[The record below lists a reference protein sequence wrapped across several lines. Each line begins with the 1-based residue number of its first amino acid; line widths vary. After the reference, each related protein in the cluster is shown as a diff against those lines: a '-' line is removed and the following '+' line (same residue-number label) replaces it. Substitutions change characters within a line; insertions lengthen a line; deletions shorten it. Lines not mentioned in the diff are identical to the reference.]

1 MRPSR
6 TVFALASS
14 CTKAASANSGLA
26 ARLSPFQASRTAPH
40 RQIFSSSRS
49 RVPLSVK
56 IRNYTAQARH
66 DSPILFRML
75 LIGTF
80 AAVTALAF
88 VSYDEYFH
96 QAPKFADYPPEVEQ
110 MLRLALHYTYVRPDK
125 DAALRKF
132 HNAVKL
138 AEEKRMDPFGKPF
151 IGLRIR
157 FAEMLETFGH
167 VKEAVENL
175 GMLAQECEDKIEPSS
190 GSIEQDASNERRK
203 RMVKTVINCKNH
215 MAELY
220 QGEYL
225 QDTDKAKETLSEAI
239 TLLVK
244 ESQDP
249 KTKGL
254 SDKNGADMSHEEIA
268 SVLNHMSTLYS
279 ATGEYDNA
287 LQTRM
292 LTLAPLRAACDGSR
306 TCREGHLLSN
316 IAHDMYGA
324 LQQPNATI
332 NGQPKTDASVAAA
345 HEAILGWLGAAQ
357 DTIQPIPL
365 QQWNDECA
373 LGTFKVYWTMGRVY
387 IDMGDKTRATAAF
400 STLLR
405 ALKQLGPEALRSIG
419 QDHLIA
425 DTEDFL
431 RLTDPL
437 NTEQKLDQEIQA
449 AVKEATEEGFPT
461 AIEEQEKYFHQQIAH
476 GEELAG
482 KGSNPMQAA
491 LCFYKGLKVY
501 SDPTSLWDIYKST
514 VPGEVMKIVRIM
526 LVQDK
531 ALRGKIEDADKL
543 DEARAASRLHE
554 NRHAK

>member
-1 MRPSR
+1 MRASR
-6 TVFALASS
+6 TARVLASS
-14 CTKAASANSGLA
+14 FTKAASANAGPA
-26 ARLSPFQASRTAPH
+26 TRLLQFRASRAAPH

-66 DSPILFRML
+66 DSPMLFRML

-138 AEEKRMDPFGKPF
+138 AEEKKMDPFGKPF

-157 FAEMLETFGH
+157 FAEMLENFGH

-175 GMLAQECEDKIEPSS
+175 GMLAQECEDQIEPSS

-225 QDTDKAKETLSEAI
+225 QDTDKAKEVLSEAI

-244 ESQDP
+244 ETQDP

-254 SDKNGADMSHEEIA
+254 GENNGADMSHEEIA
-268 SVLNHMSTLYS
+268 SLLNHMSTLYS
-279 ATGEYDNA
+279 ATSEYGSAVQTGMLA
-287 LQTRM
+287 LG
-292 LTLAPLRAACDGSR
+292 PLRAACNGSK
-306 TCREGHLLSN
+306 TCREVHLLSC
-316 IAHDMYGA
+316 IARDMHKA
-324 LQQPNATI
+324 LQQPYTMV
-332 NGQPKTDASVAAA
+332 NGQPQTEASMATARQGILSWLDASDNTIKSIPK
-345 HEAILGWLGAAQ
+345 HEVNPDCVI
-357 DTIQPIPL
+357 
-365 QQWNDECA
+365 
-373 LGTFKVYWTMGRVY
+373 
-387 IDMGDKTRATAAF
+387 
-400 STLLR
+400 
-405 ALKQLGPEALRSIG
+405 
-419 QDHLIA
+419 
-425 DTEDFL
+425 
-431 RLTDPL
+431 
-437 NTEQKLDQEIQA
+437 
-449 AVKEATEEGFPT
+449 AVKQNILTRGQLYMEMG
-461 AIEEQEKYFHQQIAH
+461 
-476 GEELAG
+476 
-482 KGSNPMQAA
+482 GS
-491 LCFYKGLKVY
+491 
-501 SDPTSLWDIYKST
+501 D
-514 VPGEVMKIVRIM
+514 R
-526 LVQDK
+526 
-531 ALRGKIEDADKL
+531 
-543 DEARAASRLHE
+543 ARAV
-554 NRHAK
+554 